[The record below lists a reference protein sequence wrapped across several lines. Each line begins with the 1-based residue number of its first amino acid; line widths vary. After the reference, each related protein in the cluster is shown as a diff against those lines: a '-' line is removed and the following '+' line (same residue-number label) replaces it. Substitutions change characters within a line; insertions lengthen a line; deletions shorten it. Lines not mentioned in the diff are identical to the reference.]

1 MNIKPANQHE
11 LPWVVRDIVHRGHIS
26 TIQDTHGN
34 PGFIKVLNDP
44 DKQTANF
51 VKVACNSHHDLVG
64 ALESCLAAVRSL
76 QGEDVMASPVTA
88 ERFARL
94 ALAKAKG

>member
-11 LPWVVRDIVHRGHIS
+11 LPWIVRDIVHRGHMS

-51 VKVACNSHHDLVG
+51 VKVACNSHHDLVK
-64 ALESCLAAVRSL
+64 ALETVLDAIERP
-76 QGEDVMASPVTA
+76 ASVNSDWAYSTA
-88 ERFARL
+88 KN